1 MDNQTT
7 VSAEATA
14 SDYQKQLVRAKIGA
28 AVGTSLDQMEM
39 TLFSLASALCFG
51 QVFFPN
57 SRPIVGLIA
66 SFGIY
71 GVGFLIRPIG
81 GLIFAHLGETRGR
94 KWVLSTTV
102 LLMGAATFCIGLI
115 PSYEN
120 IGVWA
125 PILLI
130 ICRCVQGAA
139 VGAEYTSGTT
149 YLTEIAPKG
158 KRGITASFVWAGA
171 SAGTVIGSLVWTVV
185 LVSLDRESLIS
196 WGWRIPFLLTIFVTA
211 FAVWMR
217 LKLHESPVF
226 IEKQKEFKER
236 AKKAAPI
243 IDAWQNSR
251 HNMFRIFGFTF
262 PCVGHSFMYQAF
274 MGGYIVNY
282 VSKDAGSVFSTATAV
297 GALVGIFGGLFGG
310 WLSDKIGRRKAG
322 LIYSVIMCIFPIFAF
337 MMVNTGSPFL
347 IGLVMIFCFWFPAE
361 GAMGVQSPQL
371 PEIFGSR
378 YRYSALTVA
387 REVGAIGGGLV
398 PMIGSV
404 ILAYLGG
411 WIAVAIFMSL
421 LMLITVYTTYVTI
434 ETRDRDLYLEQ
445 DAMQQAS
452 AQV

>member
-1 MDNQTT
+1 MST
-7 VSAEATA
+7 AETILPN
-14 SDYQKQLVRAKIGA
+14 DPGYKKQLIRAKVGA

-57 SRPIVGLIA
+57 ASTIVGLISA
-66 SFGIY
+66 FGIY
-71 GVGFLIRPIG
+71 GVGFLVRPIG
-81 GLIFAHLGETRGR
+81 GLIFAHLGETKGR

-102 LLMGAATFCIGLI
+102 LLMGLATFCIGLI
-115 PSYEN
+115 PSYAT

-130 ICRCVQGAA
+130 LCRCVQGAA

-171 SAGTVIGSLVWTVV
+171 SAGTVVGSLVWTVV
-185 LVSLDRESLIS
+185 LVSMDHAALID
-196 WGWRIPFLLTIFVTA
+196 WGWRIPFLLTAFVTA
-211 FAVWMR
+211 FAIWMR

-226 IEKQKEFKER
+226 VEKQKEFRER
-236 AKKAAPI
+236 AQRAAPI
-243 IDAWQNSR
+243 VDAWHNSR

-282 VSKDAGSVFSTATAV
+282 VREDGGSIFSSAV
-297 GALVGIFGGLFGG
+297 AIGAFIGIAGGLFGG
-310 WLSDKIGRRKAG
+310 WLSDRIGRRPAG
-322 LIYSVIMCIFPIFAF
+322 LIYSIIMCIFPIFAF
-337 MMVNTGSPFL
+337 MMVNTGSPIL
-347 IGLVMIFCFWFPAE
+347 IGLVMVFCFWFPAE

-378 YRYSALTVA
+378 NRYSALTVA

-398 PMIGSV
+398 PMIASL

-411 WIAVAIFMSL
+411 WVAVAIFMSL
-421 LMLITVYTTYVTI
+421 LMLITVYTTYNTV

-445 DAMQQAS
+445 DAM
-452 AQV
+452 